1 MKFLLTG
8 RLNQDSLE
16 NLFSVIRGKGGH
28 RDNPD
33 SVQFKAAF
41 TETTIDSIFL
51 TIKQANCEEDMDSF
65 LMTLNEADA
74 HDPLFQIPTPPV
86 IPPLILELKA
96 LNQHHQ
102 SLVLIEEN
110 IIVFIAGYTFQK
122 YRKFNNCG

>member
-16 NLFSVIRGKGGH
+16 NLFSVIRGKGEH

-51 TIKQANCEEDMDSF
+51 TSVVELLIAICPQIHRSILF
-65 LMTLNEADA
+65 L
-74 HDPLFQIPTPPV
+74 PCRV
-86 IPPLILELKA
+86 ISISISSE
-96 LNQHHQ
+96 
-102 SLVLIEEN
+102 VL
-110 IIVFIAGYTFQK
+110 
-122 YRKFNNCG
+122 